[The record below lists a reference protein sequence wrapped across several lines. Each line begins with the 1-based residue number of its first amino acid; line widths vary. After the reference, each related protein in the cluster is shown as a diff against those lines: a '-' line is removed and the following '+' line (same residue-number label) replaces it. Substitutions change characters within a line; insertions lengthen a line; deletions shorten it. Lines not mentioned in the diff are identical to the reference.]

1 MRQTGLSCVRIH
13 ASGFSGIMG
22 VIKRVVLGAMLAVAG
37 MVLAG
42 CENPLVFPEKSSEK
56 NITSFYFQEPEALGQ
71 INEND
76 ASITAEFPVGTD
88 LGQSFIASFM
98 TTGQKVKVG
107 IRNQTS
113 GETPNS
119 FSSPLT
125 YTVVAED
132 GSTKQY
138 TVSVSV
144 AVEDP
149 DVLPPGDNP
158 DDPPPGEDP
167 DVPPPVEDPA
177 DPPPTGYPYGTVSVS
192 RSSGVAPLY
201 VHFSADFAG
210 APETATGFRTYD
222 YSWDFGDPASGVW
235 GTNGTSMNLS
245 TGGVAAH
252 VFEQPGTYSV
262 SLTVKEGTSII
273 GSEVRVIQ
281 VLDPASYYAGVKT
294 VCVSDSAATVA
305 DGAPAGALLVATTNL
320 SSITKYATAGSRIL
334 FRRGS
339 SWSTP
344 GLSWPENAGPVTL
357 GAYGPG
363 SGIDSQG
370 HYSNAPRITV
380 TGGEFLSLNF
390 KQDWRIMDLH
400 LVDTTRSYGSFGGTM
415 EFRKHLFL
423 RLRIDGFYTGFGWS
437 HWNTSSL
444 MAIDQMA
451 VVSCRITESLDNIAY
466 VGSER
471 LALLGNIMQNVR
483 ESHVLRVWQAYR
495 SVISN
500 NIVSGSSLSE
510 TNGRHALKLHG
521 PGYSTFQG
529 VNEYGTPVPDSNLLG
544 NRTEYVIVSDNVF
557 GSSGPWPV
565 AIGPQDDLTDAKVY
579 HLVFERNRIVSEYG
593 DQSVRPVDVAMHLW
607 GGYSTVRNNIFD
619 GTNSGPDYTAI
630 VIEQRGAEPAPDSVE
645 IYNNT
650 IYRSDNSTGNRRVGI
665 YLSSNSRR
673 ITVKNNLVSFPGA
686 TMAPTM
692 IDDAG
697 GIAVKSGNLMTAAAG
712 FVDPND
718 ADPLSRNFRLSAG
731 APGINAG
738 VSVPVYED
746 FAGGGRPIGAY
757 DIGAYEN

>member
-1 MRQTGLSCVRIH
+1 MWRTGLSRGGFH
-13 ASGFSGIMG
+13 GSGSTGLVIF
-22 VIKRVVLGAMLAVAG
+22 IKRVVLASMLVPLG
-37 MVLAG
+37 LMLAG
-42 CENPLVFPEKSSEK
+42 CENPLVFPVKSSEK
-56 NITSFYFQEPEALGQ
+56 DIISFYFTEPDATGR
-71 INEND
+71 INEPD
-76 ASITAEFPVGTD
+76 ASIEVEFPSGSD
-88 LGQSFIASFM
+88 LSRSFVANFV
-98 TTGQKVKVG
+98 TTGHKVKIG
-107 IRNQTS
+107 IKSQVS
-113 GETPNS
+113 GESSNN
-119 FSSPLT
+119 FSDPVQ

-132 GSTKQY
+132 GSSKKY
-138 TVSVSV
+138 TVLVTV
-144 AVEDP
+144 AVDAP
-149 DVLPPGDNP
+149 V
-158 DDPPPGEDP
+158 DD
-167 DVPPPVEDPA
+167 PPPVEDPG
-177 DPPPTGYPYGTVSVS
+177 DPPAADDPGDPPASGYPYGAVSVS

-201 VHFSADFAG
+201 VHFSADFTG
-210 APETATGFRTYD
+210 APESSTGFRTYD
-222 YSWDFGDPASGVW
+222 YSWNFGDPASGAW
-235 GTNGTSMNLS
+235 GTNGTSKNLS
-245 TGGVAAH
+245 KGGVAAH

-262 SLTVKEGTSII
+262 NLTVTEGGSVI
-273 GSEVRVIQ
+273 GSEVRVVQ
-281 VLDPASYYAGVKT
+281 VYDPESYYAGTKT

-320 SSITKYATAGSRIL
+320 SSITKYATPGSRIL

-339 SWSTP
+339 SWSTQ

-363 SGIDSQG
+363 SGIDAQG
-370 HYSNAPRITV
+370 HYANAPRITI

-390 KQDWRIMDLH
+390 KQDWRIMDLR

-415 EFRKHLFL
+415 EFQKHLFL

-437 HWNTSSL
+437 HWNTSAL

-495 SVISN
+495 SVISH

-544 NRTEYVIVSDNVF
+544 HRTEYVVVSGNVF

-565 AIGPQDDLTDAKVY
+565 AVGPQDDLTDAKLS
-579 HLVFERNRIVSEYG
+579 HIVFERNRIISGYG

-607 GGYSTVRNNIFD
+607 AGYSTIRNNIFD
-619 GTNSGPDYTAI
+619 GTSSGPDYTGI
-630 VIEQRGAEPAPDSVE
+630 VLEKRGAEPAPEYIDVF
-645 IYNNT
+645 NNT
-650 IYRSDNSTGNRRVGI
+650 IYRADNGAGNRRIGI
-665 YLSSNSRR
+665 AVSSDSRNVT
-673 ITVKNNLVSFPGA
+673 IKNNLVSFPGA
-686 TMAPTM
+686 TMTATM

-697 GIAVKSGNLMTAAAG
+697 RIAVASGNLMTGTAG
-712 FVDPND
+712 FIDPD
-718 ADPLSRNFRLSAG
+718 AADPLSRNFRYSAS
-731 APGINAG
+731 APGFNAG
-738 VSVPVYED
+738 VSVPAYED
-746 FAGGGRPIGAY
+746 FDGAMRPDDGAY

>member
-1 MRQTGLSCVRIH
+1 MMNVN
-13 ASGFSGIMG
+13 
-22 VIKRVVLGAMLAVAG
+22 KRVTLVSMFAVAC

-42 CENPLVFPEKSSEK
+42 CANPLEFPVKSSEK
-56 NITSFYFQEPEALGQ
+56 DITSFYFEIPEARGQ
-71 INEND
+71 IDESD
-76 ASITAEFPVGTD
+76 ASIMVEFPAGTD
-88 LGQSFIASFM
+88 LDLSFIASFE
-98 TTGQKVKVG
+98 TTGQKVK
-107 IRNQTS
+107 IRFKVQTS

-119 FSSPLT
+119 FDSPIL

-132 GSTKQY
+132 GTTKKY
-138 TVSVSV
+138 TVRVSV
-144 AVEDP
+144 AIADPVDPPPDEDP
-149 DVLPPGDNP
+149 DDPPPDEDP

-167 DVPPPVEDPA
+167 D
-177 DPPPTGYPYGTVSVS
+177 DPPPAGYPYGYLSVS
-192 RSSGVAPLY
+192 RSTGVAPLY
-201 VHFSADFAG
+201 VHFSADFSG
-210 APETATGFRTYD
+210 APEKAAGFRTYD
-222 YSWDFGDPASGVW
+222 YSWDFGDPGSGVW

-245 TGGVAAH
+245 KGGVAAH

-262 SLTVKEGTSII
+262 SLTVREGSSII
-273 GSEVRVIQ
+273 GSEVQAIQ
-281 VLDPASYYAGVKT
+281 VIDPASYYAGIKT
-294 VCVSDSAATVA
+294 ICVSDSAATVA

-320 SSITKYATAGSRIL
+320 SSITKYATTGSRIL

-363 SGIDSQG
+363 GGIDAQG
-370 HYSNAPRITV
+370 HYANAPRITI
-380 TGGEFLSLNF
+380 TGGQFLALDF

-400 LVDTTRSYGSFGGTM
+400 LIDTTRTHGSFGGTM

-437 HWNTSSL
+437 HWNTSRL
-444 MAIDQMA
+444 MTIDQMA

-471 LALLGNIMQNVR
+471 LALLGNILQNVR

-495 SVISN
+495 SVISH
-500 NIVSGSSLSE
+500 NIVSGSSLAE

-544 NRTEYVIVSDNVF
+544 NRTEYVVVSGNVF

-565 AIGPQDDLTDAKVY
+565 AIGPQDDLTDAELY
-579 HLVFERNRIVSEYG
+579 HIVFERNRIISEYG

-607 GGYSTVRNNIFD
+607 GGYSTIRNNIFD
-619 GTNSGPDYTAI
+619 GTNSGPDYTGL
-630 VIEQRGAEPAPDSVE
+630 VLEQRGSEPAPDSVE
-645 IYNNT
+645 VYNNT
-650 IYRSDNSTGNRRVGI
+650 IYRSDNGTGNRRVGI
-665 YLSSNSRR
+665 FISSNSRR
-673 ITVKNNLVSFPGA
+673 VNVKNNLVSFPGA
-686 TMAPTM
+686 TMATTM
-692 IDDAG
+692 IEDG
-697 GIAVKSGNLMTAAAG
+697 SGVAVKSGNLMTAAAG
-712 FVDPND
+712 FTDPD
-718 ADPLSRNFRLSAG
+718 VADPLSRNFRLDMG

-746 FAGGGRPIGAY
+746 FAGAARIDGGY